1 MYIYGQNISCWPSK
15 EELLN
20 WQKRCSYFVSFYKED
35 GLVIKDML
43 LRNYDTFYCRIQK
56 ADMLTY
62 QLHKLEQEVS
72 RLLWDHISWKRKV
85 LVVICKMS
93 VAIKMNFFI
102 LFCFVFWPRY
112 MVTHQ
117 INYSNANQYMYMKN
131 PVWF

>member
-72 RLLWDHISWKRKV
+72 RLLWDHISWNRNSAGCDFQDV
-85 LVVICKMS
+85 CS
-93 VAIKMNFFI
+93 NQNEFPFI
-102 LFCFVFWPRY
+102 LLFRILTQ
-112 MVTHQ
+112 MHG
-117 INYSNANQYMYMKN
+117 YSSDKLLFYQSIYLYKKTDR
-131 PVWF
+131 